1 MPSTK
6 STITDIDENSNPPY
20 SPIEERANTFSHAL
34 GLVLGVIA
42 SIVLIVEAYALDDNW
57 KVASFYIYGAS
68 LLSLYLASTLYHGM
82 RNPVAKKWL
91 KVFDHCAI
99 YLLIAG
105 TYTPFLLVLMRD
117 GTGLPMMAA
126 IWGIAAAGITL
137 KLAFPLR
144 FHLLRVASYVL
155 MGWLVML
162 SGAEL
167 MQVLPSDGMTLL
179 AVGGIVYTVGVA
191 FYLGHSIPFNHAIWH
206 LFVLGGSVFHFLSIY
221 LYVLPATSA

>member
-1 MPSTK
+1 MRSTK
-6 STITDIDENSNPPY
+6 NTITDVDEGSGAPY
-20 SPIEERANTFSHAL
+20 SPSEERANTLSHAL
-34 GLVLGVIA
+34 GLILGVIG
-42 SIVLIVEAYALDDNW
+42 SIVLIIEAYAHDDNW

-167 MQVLPSDGMTLL
+167 MEVLPSDGMTLL
-179 AVGGIVYTVGVA
+179 AVGGIVYTVGVV

-221 LYVLPATSA
+221 LYVLPVTSA